1 MIDIAYNPVA
11 QRQQTSTPNG
21 QKSRLHDLRT
31 AEVLG
36 FRLAKASIAS
46 VAYWLADRA
55 QSRTPTRV
63 AFLNAHCANIARH
76 DWKYAA
82 SLDSADA
89 LLPDG
94 SGVAMA
100 AFFQGTELEDNLNG
114 TDLFA
119 PLCRCLA
126 FRRLPV
132 FLLGGRPGV
141 AERAAA
147 VARERFP
154 GLRIAGT
161 QDGFFHPHHED
172 TIIREINN
180 SGARVVFVAFGVPDQ
195 DIWSARVQARLNA
208 PVILGVG
215 GLFDFVSGRI
225 KRAPDWMRQSGLE
238 WIYRLKCEP
247 QRMWR
252 RYLIGNLHFLCH
264 AARYAAAPAIRKQA
278 AGLDRRAKRGLDCI
292 VAATGLIMLSPLL
305 AIVMLAIRLESRGP
319 ALFRQVRVGQN
330 GTHFRIW
337 KFRSMRTGDGAQ
349 KAVLTGANDRDDGV
363 TFKLKHDP
371 RVTRIGRF
379 IRKYSIDELPQLWN
393 VLRNEMS
400 LVGPRPALPDEVRKY
415 SRHDRGRLLGK
426 PGLTCT
432 WQISGRAD
440 LSFSEQ
446 VELDISYLKSRS
458 IWLDLYLIA
467 RTPFAVLSAR
477 GAY

>member
-1 MIDIAYNPVA
+1 MIDIASEAMA
-11 QRQQTSTPNG
+11 QRSRTFALSG
-21 QKSRLHDLRT
+21 QNSRLRQLRT
-31 AEVLG
+31 VEVLG
-36 FRLAKASIAS
+36 FKLVRASMAG

-63 AFLNAHCANIARH
+63 AFLNAHCANIARR

-94 SGVAMA
+94 AGVAMA
-100 AFFQGTELEDNLNG
+100 ASLQGAQLEDNLNG

-126 FRRLPV
+126 FRRIPI

-141 AERAAA
+141 ADRAAA
-147 VARERFP
+147 AAREHFP
-154 GLRIAGT
+154 GLNIAGSR
-161 QDGFFHPHHED
+161 DGFFRPEQED
-172 TIIREINN
+172 EVIREINH

-195 DIWSARVQARLNA
+195 DVWSARVQSRLNA

-215 GLFDFVSGRI
+215 GLFDFVAGRI
-225 KRAPDWMRQSGLE
+225 KRAPDWMRQAGLE
-238 WIYRLKCEP
+238 WVYRLKSEP

-252 RYLIGNLHFLCH
+252 RYLVGNLQFLFH
-264 AARYAAAPAIRKQA
+264 AVGYAAATVLRRY
-278 AGLDRRAKRGLDCI
+278 AGRLDYSAKRCLDFTL
-292 VAATGLIMLSPLL
+292 AAAALFVLSPLL
-305 AIVMLAIRLESRGP
+305 AIVFFLIRLESAGP
-319 ALFRQVRVGQN
+319 ALFRQVRVGHN
-330 GTHFRIW
+330 GVTFNLW
-337 KFRSMRTGDGAQ
+337 KFRSMRIEKTGQRIVA
-349 KAVLTGANDRDDGV
+349 AGANDRDDGV
-363 TFKLKHDP
+363 TFKLKRDP

-393 VLRNEMS
+393 VLVNDMS

-415 SRHDRGRLLGK
+415 SSHDRGRLLGK

-440 LSFSEQ
+440 LPFSEQ

-467 RTPFAVLSAR
+467 KTPAAVLSAK